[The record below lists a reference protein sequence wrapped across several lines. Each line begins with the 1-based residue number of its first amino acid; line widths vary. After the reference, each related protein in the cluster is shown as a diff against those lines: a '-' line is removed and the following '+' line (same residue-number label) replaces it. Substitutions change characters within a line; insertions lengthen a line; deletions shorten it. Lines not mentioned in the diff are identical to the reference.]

1 MSISRQNLSIV
12 IVTIK
17 SEGVINQCIES
28 INQDLPI
35 VIVENSNNSEFTN
48 YLEKKYKNIQCVL
61 TKENLG
67 MGSGNNVGIKKA
79 KTDYVFIINP
89 DVVLEN
95 DTIDELILASEK
107 ISDFSILSPISSNI
121 DYPNY
126 DLDEKQKKMRKE
138 NLPFAVNTVDGYAML
153 FNKKK
158 IDLIMSNDPSS
169 LKDNYFDE
177 SFFMY
182 LENNDLCKRLIKK
195 GESIFIV
202 PKAKINHFGAKA
214 VDQKYN
220 KEIELSRNWHW
231 IWSKFYFKKKHFGF
245 LKAFL
250 EGFPNFTLSI
260 LKYTFYLT
268 INNKVKK
275 NIYFNR
281 ASGFFNALIGKPSWY
296 RPNLDN

>member
-12 IVTIK
+12 IVTIR
-17 SEGVINQCIES
+17 SEAVIDQCIES

-35 VIVENSNNSEFTN
+35 IVVENSNNSNFIN
-48 YLEKKYKNIQCVL
+48 YLEKKYKNIKCVL
-61 TKENLG
+61 SKENLG
-67 MGSGNNVGIKKA
+67 MGSGNNLGINEA
-79 KTDYVFIINP
+79 KTDYVLIINP
-89 DVVLEN
+89 DVILEK
-95 DTIDELILASEK
+95 DTIDELIKASEN

-121 DYPNY
+121 NFPNY
-126 DLDEKQKKMRKE
+126 TLDEKQKKIKKE
-138 NLPFAVNTVDGYAML
+138 NLPFSVNAVDGYAML

-158 IDLIMSNDPSS
+158 IDFIMSNDPSNP
-169 LKDNYFDE
+169 KKNYFDE

-182 LENNDLCKRLIKK
+182 LENNDLCKRLIEKEE
-195 GESIFIV
+195 GIFIA

-245 LKAFL
+245 FIAFID
-250 EGFPNFTLSI
+250 GFPNFILSI
-260 LKYTFYLT
+260 LKYIIYLI
-268 INNKVKK
+268 INNKVQK

-281 ASGFFNALIGKPSWY
+281 ASGFFNALIGRSSWY
-296 RPNLDN
+296 RPNLDD

>member
-17 SEGVINQCIES
+17 SEGVIDQCIKS

-35 VIVENSNNSEFTN
+35 IIVENSNNSKFTN
-48 YLEKKYKNIQCVL
+48 YLEKKYKNIRCVL
-61 TKENLG
+61 SKENLG
-67 MGSGNNVGIKKA
+67 MGSGNNLGINEA

-95 DTIDELILASEK
+95 NTIDELILASEK

-126 DLDEKQKKMRKE
+126 NLDEKQKKIKKE
-138 NLPFAVNTVDGYAML
+138 NLPFSVNAVDGYAML

-158 IDLIMSNDPSS
+158 VDLIMSSESS
-169 LKDNYFDE
+169 NHKNNYFDE

-182 LENNDLCKRLIKK
+182 LENNDLCKRLIEK
-195 GESIFIV
+195 GESIFV
-202 PKAKINHFGAKA
+202 APKAMINHLGAKA

-220 KEIELSRNWHW
+220 KQIELSRNWHW
-231 IWSKFYFKKKHFGF
+231 IWSKFYFKKKHSGF
-245 LKAFL
+245 LKAFF
-250 EGFPNFTLSI
+250 EGFPNFILSI
-260 LKYTFYLT
+260 LKYIFYLL
-268 INNKVKK
+268 ISNKVKK
-275 NIYFNR
+275 DIYFNR
-281 ASGFFNALIGKPSWY
+281 ASGFFNALIGKSSWY
-296 RPNLDN
+296 RPNLDD

>member
-17 SEGVINQCIES
+17 SEGVIDQCIES

-35 VIVENSNNSEFTN
+35 VIVENSNNSVFTN
-48 YLEKKYKNIQCVL
+48 YLENKYKNIKCIL
-61 TKENLG
+61 SKKNLG
-67 MGSGNNVGIKKA
+67 IKEV

-89 DVVLEN
+89 DVILEYN
-95 DTIDELILASEK
+95 TIDELILASK
-107 ISDFSILSPISSNI
+107 QIPDFSILSPISSNI
-121 DYPNY
+121 NYPNY
-126 DLDEKQKKMRKE
+126 DYNDEQKKLEKE
-138 NLPFAVNTVDGYAML
+138 NLPFRVNTVDGYAML

-158 IDLIMSNDPSS
+158 IDLIISNESS
-169 LKDNYFDE
+169 NHKNNYFDE

-182 LENNDLCKRLIKK
+182 LENNDLCKRKIEK

-250 EGFPNFTLSI
+250 EGFPNFILSI
-260 LKYTFYLT
+260 LKYIFYLT

-281 ASGFFNALIGKPSWY
+281 ASGFFNALIGKSSWY
-296 RPNLDN
+296 RPNLDD

>member
-17 SEGVINQCIES
+17 SEGVIDQCIES

-35 VIVENSNNSEFTN
+35 VIVENSNNSVFTN
-48 YLEKKYKNIQCVL
+48 YLENKYKNIKCIL
-61 TKENLG
+61 SKKNLG
-67 MGSGNNVGIKKA
+67 MGSGNNLGIKEV

-89 DVVLEN
+89 DVILEYN
-95 DTIDELILASEK
+95 TIDELILASK
-107 ISDFSILSPISSNI
+107 QIPDFSILSPISSNI
-121 DYPNY
+121 NYPNY
-126 DLDEKQKKMRKE
+126 DYNDEQKKLEKE
-138 NLPFAVNTVDGYAML
+138 NLPFRVNTVDGYAML

-158 IDLIMSNDPSS
+158 IDLIISNESS
-169 LKDNYFDE
+169 NHKNNYFDE

-182 LENNDLCKRLIKK
+182 LENNDLCKRLIEK
-195 GESIFIV
+195 GESIFIA
-202 PKAKINHFGAKA
+202 PKAKISHLGARA

-220 KEIELSRNWHW
+220 KQIELSRNWHW

-250 EGFPNFTLSI
+250 EGFPNFILSI
-260 LKYTFYLT
+260 LKYIFYLV

-296 RPNLDN
+296 RPNLDD

>member
-35 VIVENSNNSEFTN
+35 IIVENSNNSEFTN

-89 DVVLEN
+89 DVILEN

-126 DLDEKQKKMRKE
+126 DLDDKQKKMRKE

-169 LKDNYFDE
+169 LKNNYFDE

-250 EGFPNFTLSI
+250 EGVPNFILSI

>member
-17 SEGVINQCIES
+17 SEGVIDQCIKS

-35 VIVENSNNSEFTN
+35 IIVENSNNSKFTN
-48 YLEKKYKNIQCVL
+48 YLEKKYKNIRCVL
-61 TKENLG
+61 SKENLG
-67 MGSGNNVGIKKA
+67 MGSGNNLGIKKA

-95 DTIDELILASEK
+95 NTIDELILASEN

-126 DLDEKQKKMRKE
+126 NLDEKQKKIKKE
-138 NLPFAVNTVDGYAML
+138 NLPFSVNAVDGYAML

-158 IDLIMSNDPSS
+158 VDLIMSSESS
-169 LKDNYFDE
+169 NHKNNYFDE

-182 LENNDLCKRLIKK
+182 LENNDLCKRLIEK
-195 GESIFIV
+195 GESIFV
-202 PKAKINHFGAKA
+202 APKAKINHLGAKA

-220 KEIELSRNWHW
+220 QEIELSRNWHW

-245 LKAFL
+245 IKAFL
-250 EGFPNFTLSI
+250 DGFPNFILSI
-260 LKYTFYLT
+260 LKYIFYLT

-275 NIYFNR
+275 HIYFNR
-281 ASGFFNALIGKPSWY
+281 ASGFFNALIGKSSWY
-296 RPNLDN
+296 RPNLDD